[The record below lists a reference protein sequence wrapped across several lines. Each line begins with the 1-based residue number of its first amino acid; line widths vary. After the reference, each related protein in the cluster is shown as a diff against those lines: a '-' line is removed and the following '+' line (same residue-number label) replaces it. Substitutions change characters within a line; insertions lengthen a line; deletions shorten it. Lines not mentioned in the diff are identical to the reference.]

1 MLSDDAVTQAGADWR
16 GWEHS
21 VTTPEHSLDV
31 FLPHGRTIRFLSFAN
46 EHRSWG
52 LVSRYL
58 ASPHNSGSLG
68 TGDTRL
74 DGWEVV
80 ATSLPNEEV
89 GNHKGVT

>member
-1 MLSDDAVTQAGADWR
+1 M
-16 GWEHS
+16 
-21 VTTPEHSLDV
+21 TTPEHSLDV